1 MRTEIMRSFN
11 SRYVWVALVGAG
23 ILGCMGGSGS
33 TDGGSGA
40 NPDFR
45 DDVFVGDASTAGTIK
60 VSLNSSEITVGS
72 TSGFKVYVKD
82 GKGEPV
88 PNINIVCDSEQ
99 GVAILE
105 PTAGY
110 ELTNENG
117 EMSGRIGC
125 RSPGSYQMVCRLNI
139 GANKRQFV
147 SVCCTGDIPSGFTGF
162 PGAAGG
168 GLGGGSQST
177 TDGDIQ
183 IVAAGFVDDGD
194 LQDSVPVNA
203 SIDILQ
209 GSNCDNDATT
219 TDFEP
224 FYDTYA
230 AISVRNNLSE
240 RVEFSSLKF
249 AILNFNNTGEQ
260 FVSTGIDLIKQA
272 NSSVEA
278 KGQTTII
285 QVPIFKAAS
294 GCKFPGTPQAACS
307 GAFSAEGLGTVEFTL
322 TGETASGELVTLSA
336 STTAAFA
343 NYNRCPAS

>member
-1 MRTEIMRSFN
+1 MKCFN
-11 SRYVWVALVGAG
+11 VRYVWIALIGAG
-23 ILGCMGGSGS
+23 MLGCMGGSGS
-33 TDGGSGA
+33 TDGGSA
-40 NPDFR
+40 ENPDFR

-60 VSLNSSEITVGS
+60 VSLTSSNIAVGA
-72 TSGFKVYVKD
+72 TSGFMVYVKD
-82 GKGEPV
+82 GNGEPV
-88 PNINIVCDSEQ
+88 PNINVVCDSEQ

-105 PTAGY
+105 PTTGY

-125 RSPGSYQMVCRLNI
+125 RSPGSYQLVCRLNI

-147 SVCCTGDIPSGFTGF
+147 SVRCSGDIPSGFTGF

-194 LQDSVPVNA
+194 FTGSVPVDA
-203 SIDILQ
+203 SIDIVQ
-209 GSNCDNDATT
+209 GSNCDSDATT
-219 TDFEP
+219 NDPEP

-249 AILNFNNTGEQ
+249 ILYNFNNTGDQ
-260 FVSTGIDLIKQA
+260 FESTEIALTTQS
-272 NSSVEA
+272 NSSVES
-278 KGQTTII
+278 KGETTTIL
-285 QVPIFKAAS
+285 VPIFKAAS

-307 GAFSAEGLGTVEFTL
+307 GAFSAEGLGTVEYIL
-322 TGETASGELVTLSA
+322 TGESASGELVTLTA
-336 STTAAFA
+336 NTTAAFA